1 MLKLEWPYNLSGR
14 IKGAFMLTTVIE
26 FLPHIAAVVLVNILL
41 AVIISRLSVGAVKK
55 QHAKELKKIQ
65 ANLNVLSSGS
75 IGMGQRMIAL
85 EQKLNSLRSTQEEM
99 KQSNLDFSYTQAQKL
114 IEQGADIQTVAANS
128 GLSSSEIQLMQLVHH
143 SGSQNRSRKA
153 SFG

>member
-1 MLKLEWPYNLSGR
+1 MLKTVLEFVPEL
-14 IKGAFMLTTVIE
+14 
-26 FLPHIAAVVLVNILL
+26 AAVLLINILFTVL
-41 AVIISRLSVGAVKK
+41 ISRIFVSKLQKHHV
-55 QHAKELKKIQ
+55 KELKKIQ
-65 ANLNVLSSGS
+65 ANLNVISSGS

-114 IEQGADIQTVAANS
+114 IEQGVDLQTVAANS
-128 GLSSSEIQLMQLVHH
+128 GLSSSEIQLMQLLHR
-143 SGSQNRSRKA
+143 SGSQNSGSQSASRKV